1 MLKIFKYL
9 KSKEWLFVFFSVIF
23 ILVQVWL
30 DLKLPDY
37 MSEITTLVQLEGS
50 TMEDILTSGGH
61 MMLCAFGS
69 LISCAI
75 VAFFASKVAAA
86 FSMRIR
92 SKVFNKVE
100 SFSMDEIN
108 NFSTASLIT
117 RSTNDITQIQMF
129 IAMGLQ
135 VIIKAPILAIWAIIK
150 ISDKIGSGQQQQ
162 REQLYFF

>member
-150 ISDKIGSGQQQQ
+150 I
-162 REQLYFF
+162 

>member
-75 VAFFASKVAAA
+75 VAFFASKVAAT

-150 ISDKIGSGQQQQ
+150 IS
-162 REQLYFF
+162 

>member
-1 MLKIFKYL
+1 MVICI
-9 KSKEWLFVFFSVIF
+9 FSVIF

-135 VIIKAPILAIWAIIK
+135 VIIKLN
-150 ISDKIGSGQQQQ
+150 SGNLGNYKNI
-162 REQLYFF
+162 R